1 MSKRCPEGKNGHEKG
16 KAEMF
21 LAEEKAHWPVL
32 ERDLGASRR
41 RSLLNTVLVLRSYHL
56 QVALRSAS
64 TVSAATFRRVLE
76 RDLGASWRRSLL
88 NTVLVLRS
96 DLLQV
101 ALRSAR

>member
-1 MSKRCPEGKNGHEKG
+1 MRWVHIQIYTEKG
-16 KAEMF
+16 KYTLFYGGFGGWRCNHLCVATF
-21 LAEEKAHWPVL
+21 ICCVDRRPTSTTAVRAFHHTTVAEEKVRWWVL

-41 RSLLNTVLVLRSYHL
+41 KSLP
-56 QVALRSAS
+56 
-64 TVSAATFRRVLE
+64 
-76 RDLGASWRRSLL
+76 